1 MLSGSGRSCFRLSLV
16 VAWATE
22 RGSGVRRNGY
32 QKLEG
37 EYLFATRSIAIF
49 SSPLQ
54 EEVEVEGG
62 KTPMVKDG

>member
-1 MLSGSGRSCFRLSLV
+1 MCGLRQKKGEVRGAGRK
-16 VAWATE
+16 
-22 RGSGVRRNGY
+22 GY

-49 SSPLQ
+49 SSLLLG
-54 EEVEVEGG
+54 EEEEELEGG

>member
-1 MLSGSGRSCFRLSLV
+1 MCGLRQKKGEVRGTGR
-16 VAWATE
+16 E
-22 RGSGVRRNGY
+22 GY

-49 SSPLQ
+49 SSLLLG
-54 EEVEVEGG
+54 EEEELGGG

>member
-1 MLSGSGRSCFRLSLV
+1 MWP
-16 VAWATE
+16 AAKE
-22 RGSGVRRNGY
+22 RGSSGRKGY

-49 SSPLQ
+49 SSLLLG
-54 EEVEVEGG
+54 EEEELEGG